1 MSNLYKKGWY
11 QLRGEEDEPEVI
23 DFDEIANEEK
33 APSETI
39 AQWVADIVQPAKV
52 LDIGCGPGIYVDS
65 LRALGVE
72 AWGYDIDDRVEG
84 KPFLTKQ
91 SLFDVRDQG
100 DLVMCFEVA
109 EHIEGERNYDIV
121 ESIVDMLND
130 QGILI
135 WTAAQ
140 PGQGGVGHI
149 NCQPREFW
157 LGEFQEAGL
166 VHDPVLERGLKSYIQ
181 DKPHMGWFMNN
192 VLIFRAMG

>member
-1 MSNLYKKGWY
+1 LSNLYKKGWY
-11 QLRGEEDEPEVI
+11 QLRGDEAEAEVI
-23 DFDEIANEEK
+23 DFDEIESEEK

-39 AQWVADIVQPAKV
+39 ARWIADIVQPQKV
-52 LDIGCGPGIYVDS
+52 LDIGCGPGTYVDS
-65 LRALGVE
+65 LRALGVN

-91 SLFDVRDQG
+91 SLFDVTDWG

-109 EHIEGERNYDIV
+109 EHIESERNYDIV
-121 ESIVDMLND
+121 ESIVDMMTGR
-130 QGILI
+130 GILI

-157 LGEFQEAGL
+157 LREFEDAGL
-166 VHDPVLERGLKSYIQ
+166 SHDPILERSLKNYIH
-181 DKPHMGWFMNN
+181 DKPYMGWFMNN
-192 VLIFRAMG
+192 VLIFRA